1 MRKGNENRWEEIFED
16 EVFKQYYK
24 PQTINKAIGENSRLI
39 ESFNKL
45 NNFIDTY
52 HREPQKGGVAS
63 DESECYYTLNGLRNN
78 QLNAKIVQELDCH
91 YLLKIHEAK
100 EIKSIDDILDD
111 DIFNLLNNEAESIF
125 SLTHVSSLQEKVDR
139 ESADFIA
146 QRNPCK
152 HFDKY
157 EQLFV
162 DCQTDLKS
170 GKRKIIPFR
179 EGNLVPG
186 SFSVLGGILVYFA
199 RIGKTY
205 KDKAG
210 KIDGRTHTIFENG
223 TESNLLFRSII
234 KGLYENG
241 FSVTENKDIIGQK
254 FVEEMSGITNDDVE
268 SGYIYILKSLSS
280 DLQIAEIQDL
290 YKIGF
295 STTSVEERIKNA
307 AKDPT
312 YLMAPVKI
320 VATCK
325 CYNMNPQKFEQI
337 THNVFGNSCLGIDIF
352 DQNNKRHTP
361 REWFIA
367 PLHVIQEAIELIVS
381 GDIIGCHYDKNL
393 KQIMKTPGQ

>member
-1 MRKGNENRWEEIFED
+1 MRKDNVPRWDEIFED
-16 EVFKQYYK
+16 EVFRKFYK
-24 PQTINKAIGENSRLI
+24 PQTVNSVVGKNSRLI
-39 ESFNKL
+39 ESFNKV
-45 NNFIDTY
+45 NNFIDNY
-52 HREPQKGGVAS
+52 HREPRKGGVAT
-63 DESECYYTLNGLRNN
+63 DESECYYALNGLRTNEV
-78 QLNAKIVQELDCH
+78 NANIVQEYDCH
-91 YLLKIHEAK
+91 YLLKTPEPK

-111 DIFNLLNNEAESIF
+111 DIFSLLDNEAESIF
-125 SLTHVSSLQEKVDR
+125 SLTHISSVQEKADR

-146 QRNPCK
+146 QRRPCK
-152 HFDKY
+152 HFEKY
-157 EQLFV
+157 EQLFL
-162 DCQTDLKS
+162 DCQSDLKA

-179 EGNLVPG
+179 EGNLIPG

-241 FSVTENKDIIGQK
+241 FSVTENKDSIGQK
-254 FVEEMSGITNDDVE
+254 FVADMSGITNDDVE
-268 SGYIYILKSLSS
+268 SGYIYILKSLST
-280 DLQIAEIQDL
+280 DLQITEIQDL

-295 STTSVEERIKNA
+295 STTPVKERIKNA
-307 AKDPT
+307 EKDPT
-312 YLMAPVKI
+312 YLMAPVKV

-337 THNVFGNSCLGIDIF
+337 AHNVFGNSCLGIDIF
-352 DQNNKRHTP
+352 DQSNKRHTP

-381 GDIIGCHYDKNL
+381 GDIIGFHYDKNL
-393 KQIMKTPGQ
+393 QQIMKTPGQ

>member
-1 MRKGNENRWEEIFED
+1 MRKDNLPRWDEIFDD
-16 EVFKQYYK
+16 EVFRKFYK
-24 PQTINKAIGENSRLI
+24 PQTVNRAVGENSRLI
-39 ESFNKL
+39 ESFNKV

-52 HREPQKGGVAS
+52 HHEPRKGGVAT
-63 DESECYYTLNGLRNN
+63 DESEYYYTLYGFRTNN
-78 QLNAKIVQELDCH
+78 VNAKIVEELDCH
-91 YLLKIHEAK
+91 YLLKTSETK

-111 DIFNLLNNEAESIF
+111 DIFSLLDNEADNIF
-125 SLTHVSSLQEKVDR
+125 SLTHVSSVQEKADR

-146 QRNPCK
+146 QRRPCK
-152 HFDKY
+152 HFEKY
-157 EQLFV
+157 EQLFL
-162 DCQTDLKS
+162 DCQSDLKA

-179 EGNLVPG
+179 EGNLIPG

-210 KIDGRTHTIFENG
+210 KIDGRTYTIFENG

-241 FSVTENKDIIGQK
+241 FSVTENKDSIGQK
-254 FVEEMSGITNDDVE
+254 FVAEMSGITNDDVE
-268 SGYIYILKSLSS
+268 SGYIYILKSLST
-280 DLQIAEIQDL
+280 DLQITEIQDL

-295 STTSVEERIKNA
+295 STTPVEERIKNA
-307 AKDPT
+307 ATDPT
-312 YLMAPVKI
+312 YLMAPVKV

-352 DQNNKRHTP
+352 DKNNERHTP
-361 REWFIA
+361 REWFIV

-381 GDIIGCHYDKNL
+381 GDIIGCKYDKKL
-393 KQIMKTPGQ
+393 EQIVKI